1 MVPLLAWCT
10 DPCLCLLYQIAR
22 QKVENALG
30 KITQSKNKLAYEKGK
45 LQV

>member
-1 MVPLLAWCT
+1 MPGALIHV
-10 DPCLCLLYQIAR
+10 CLLHQLAQ
-22 QKVENALG
+22 QKVEKVLG